1 MFSQFT
7 YGTIALRTK
16 LEYTVAS
23 CTDTFYL
30 FSLNIPIAPAAPAAE
45 NILNFN
51 STFLEKKEYK
61 SKVILSDIQ
70 KDILIGTILGDSS
83 IEKRSKSHN
92 ARLRFDQTFPDH
104 ATYLMFIYSHFSNLG
119 GKGPKVYI
127 RKPDKRTN
135 KIYSSM
141 QFKTLSLPCLN
152 HYYDL
157 FYKEGKKI
165 VPSNIGDLLTARA
178 LAY

>member
-1 MFSQFT
+1 
-7 YGTIALRTK
+7 
-16 LEYTVAS
+16 
-23 CTDTFYL
+23 
-30 FSLNIPIAPAAPAAE
+30 
-45 NILNFN
+45 
-51 STFLEKKEYK
+51 
-61 SKVILSDIQ
+61 
-70 KDILIGTILGDSS
+70 
-83 IEKRSKSHN
+83 
-92 ARLRFDQTFPDH
+92 
-104 ATYLMFIYSHFSNLG
+104 MFIYSHFSNLG

-152 HYYDL
+152 YYYDL